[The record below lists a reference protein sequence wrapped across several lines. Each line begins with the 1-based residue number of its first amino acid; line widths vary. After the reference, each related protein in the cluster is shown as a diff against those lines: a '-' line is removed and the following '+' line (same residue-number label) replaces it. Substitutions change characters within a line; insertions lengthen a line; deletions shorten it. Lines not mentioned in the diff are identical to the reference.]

1 MKRVMQRIIAIAVLI
16 PVIALAWLGM
26 TASGLHWAYQRAEPY
41 LPAGLTMGSLEG
53 RLIGPITMKD
63 AAFHQDGI
71 LVKADEIIVD
81 WRPGALLG
89 AKIEIASLRVKSLG
103 IVLPA
108 TVPAAEPSTEKT
120 AQALQLP
127 EINLLW
133 RMALKDVVI
142 DGVSIRQNDRHVD
155 LQQIRLSATTLF
167 SQVDIDELSLKTST
181 LSLTV
186 NGELHSTRNYHH
198 ELGVRWQATLPS
210 HAVIHGKGQLTGDLE
225 STHLQQQ
232 LSGPLQLSLDAQ
244 LSDLLDG
251 LNWQAKVDVTAFN
264 IAKLDERWPAVN
276 GKLSLAAKGDLT
288 TASLSGSLDGHYPE
302 LGAFDADF
310 TLQRLADNTIG
321 IDHLMLHT
329 PVSDTRLTARG
340 EWMPGS
346 DGGNI
351 DVALHWQNLRWPLKD
366 TAWFDSAMGSG
377 WLEGN
382 LHQYHAGLAT
392 DRPWPQAPPSFWYA
406 AADGNLDGL
415 DFHSLRVSALDGESN
430 AKGQLNWSPH
440 LTWQARI
447 RATDLNPAHYP
458 PLGPQW
464 PGRIRAR
471 LTSSGRIEN
480 GQLSADADITDLSGQ
495 LRGYPVSLRGR
506 LGWRNKGIDVDAF
519 DFHSGTSQVSA
530 QGRVGETLKLN
541 WSIDAKDLAELYPQ
555 ATGQLRAKGRVTGR
569 REMPVIDASFNGKA
583 LSLPDYAIGTI
594 DGSLVVDP
602 MRWQHL
608 NIQLAAKDIKLNN
621 YDLQSL
627 EVNADTHH
635 LLAKAASDAATAL
648 VELKGDI
655 TEKGWRGRIER
666 ADIKSQPFA
675 DWQLKAPAMIDIDEQ
690 TIVADKL
697 CWQNRQD
704 ASICASLQRENRQ
717 WQSHLEMSQFPLR
730 LFGAW
735 LPSDLTLEGVANA
748 TAKLQFQG
756 PDKLQAQARIELPQG
771 TVSYPLIEGERDRW
785 EYRSG
790 KGEITVN
797 EAGLEVSSNIAMS
810 NGDQFHG
817 RLALPGL
824 NPFAL
829 NRTTQPLEANAQLKI
844 HDLGIIE
851 AIVPEVYDLQGEMA
865 LNLSAAGTFA
875 EPRLSGQA
883 HLLNGALRIPRLGLT
898 VDQISLK
905 GQSDDFEKLNFQLDA
920 HSGDGHLGVQGQ
932 TTLDRNAGWPT
943 EISIKGKEFLVSSIP
958 EAKVLVSPD
967 LQVKIQNNTIDIQGE
982 VHIPNAKLQPKD
994 LTTAARVSNDVVIIN
1009 GDQKQEEKWSLFT
1022 QVRLTLGER
1031 VDFYGFGFEGRFGG
1045 SLLLIDK
1052 PGQLTTA
1059 TGELSIP
1066 EGRYRAYGQ
1075 RLDVEHG
1082 RLLFTGGPLSNP
1094 GLDLRAVRHVN
1105 DVTAGLKV
1113 RGSLS
1118 QPQIELFS
1126 IPAMGQTDILSYLML
1141 GRPIESA
1148 SGEDGAMM
1156 AKAALA
1162 LGLSGGNQ
1170 LARSLTDQ
1178 FGLDEMRVESS
1189 DQGDQAS
1196 LVMGRYLS
1204 PRLYVSY
1211 GVGLIE
1217 AFNTFTVRYQITDK
1231 WHLKAES
1238 GGQQGADI
1246 LYTIDR

>member
-1 MKRVMQRIIAIAVLI
+1 M
-16 PVIALAWLGM
+16 AWLTM
-26 TASGLHWAYQRAEPY
+26 TESGLRWTYQRAESY
-41 LPAGLTMGSLEG
+41 LPAGLTMESLKG
-53 RLIGPITMKD
+53 RLIGPITLQG
-63 AAFHQDGI
+63 AAFHQDGT
-71 LVKADEIIVD
+71 LVKADQVIVD
-81 WRPGALLG
+81 WQPGALLA
-89 AKIEIASLRVKSLG
+89 AKIEIASLRVKSLS

-108 TVPAAEPSTEKT
+108 TVAATEPSTEKT
-120 AQALQLP
+120 DQPLHPP
-127 EINLLW
+127 EINLPW

-142 DGVSIRQNDRHVD
+142 DGVSVSQNDRHVD

-167 SQVDIDELSLKTST
+167 SQVDIDELSVITNN

-186 NGELHSTRNYHH
+186 NGELHPTRNYRH
-198 ELGVRWQATLPS
+198 ELGVRWRATLPS
-210 HAVIHGKGQLTGDLE
+210 HAIIHGEGQLTGDLE
-225 STHLQQQ
+225 KTHLQQQ

-244 LSDLLDG
+244 LSDLLDR
-251 LNWQAKVDVTAFN
+251 LNWQAKVNVTAFN
-264 IAKLDERWPAVN
+264 VAKLDEHWPAVN
-276 GKLSLAAKGDLT
+276 GKLTLSGRGDLA

-302 LGAFDADF
+302 LGPFDADF

-321 IDHLMLHT
+321 IDRLMLHT

-351 DVALHWQNLRWPLKD
+351 DLALHWQNLRWPLKD
-366 TAWFDSAMGSG
+366 KAWFNSTIGSG
-377 WLEGN
+377 WIEGN

-415 DFHSLRVSALDGESN
+415 NFHSLRVSALKGESN
-430 AKGQLNWSPH
+430 AEGQLSWSPR
-440 LTWQARI
+440 LKWQARI
-447 RATDLNPAHYP
+447 RATDINPASYP

-464 PGRIRAR
+464 PGRIKAR
-471 LTSSGRIEN
+471 LTSSGHIEN
-480 GQLSADADITDLSGQ
+480 GQLIADADITDLSGQ
-495 LRGYPVSLRGR
+495 LRGYPVSLRSR

-519 DFHSGTSQVSA
+519 NFQSSTSQITA

-555 ATGQLRAKGRVTGR
+555 AKGQLRAKGLLSGPQET
-569 REMPVIDASFNGKA
+569 PIIDAAFNGKA
-583 LSLPDYAIGTI
+583 LSLSGYGIGTI
-594 DGSLVVDP
+594 DGTLAVDP
-602 MRWQHL
+602 MRWQHV
-608 NIQLAAKDIKLNN
+608 NIKLAAKDIKLNN
-621 YDLQSL
+621 YDLRSL
-627 EVNADTHH
+627 EMDADTHH
-635 LLAKAASDAATAL
+635 LIAKATSDTATAL

-655 TEKGWRGRIER
+655 TEKGWRGRIEH
-666 ADIKSQPFA
+666 ADIKSQQFA
-675 DWQLKAPAMIDIDEQ
+675 DWQLKAPVMLDIHEQ

-697 CWQNRQD
+697 CWQSNQD
-704 ASICASLQRENRQ
+704 ASICASLQHDNTA
-717 WQSHLEMSQFPLR
+717 WQSHLEMNQFPLR
-730 LFGAW
+730 LFDTW
-735 LPSDLTLEGVANA
+735 LPPDLTLDGVAKA
-748 TAKLQFQG
+748 TGTLQFQAPG
-756 PDKLQAQARIELPQG
+756 HLQAQARIELPPG
-771 TVSYPLIEGERDRW
+771 TVSYPLVEGERDRW

-790 KGEITVN
+790 KAEITVN
-797 EAGLEVSSNIAMS
+797 DAGLEVTSSIAMS

-817 RLALPGL
+817 RFALPGL
-824 NPFAL
+824 NPFTLDRA
-829 NRTTQPLEANAQLKI
+829 TQPLEANAQLKI

-851 AIVPEVYDLQGEMA
+851 AIIPEVYDLRGEMA
-865 LNLSAAGTFA
+865 LNLSAAGTLA
-875 EPRLSGQA
+875 EPRLSGHA

-905 GQSDDFEKLNFQLDA
+905 GQSDDFEKLHFQLDA
-920 HSGDGHLGVQGQ
+920 HSGEGHLAVQGQ

-967 LQVKIQNNTIDIQGE
+967 LRVKIQNNNIDIQGD
-982 VHIPNAKLQPKD
+982 VYIPNAKLQPKD
-994 LTTAARVSNDVVIIN
+994 LTTAAHVSKDVVIIN
-1009 GDQKQEEKWSLFT
+1009 SDQKPEEKWSLVT
-1022 QVRLTLGER
+1022 QVRLTLGDR

-1059 TGELSIP
+1059 TGELTIP

-1075 RLDVEHG
+1075 RLEVEHG

-1094 GLDLRAVRHVN
+1094 GLDLRAVRHIN

-1126 IPAMGQTDILSYLML
+1126 IPAMGQTDTLSYLML
-1141 GRPIESA
+1141 GRPIENA
-1148 SGEDGAMM
+1148 SGEEGAMM

-1189 DQGDQAS
+1189 DKGDQAS

-1217 AFNTFTVRYQITDK
+1217 AFNTFTVRYKITDK
-1231 WHLKAES
+1231 WQLKAES

-1246 LYTIDR
+1246 MYTIDR